1 MSANSEAFEAMRVTT
16 PTARLSHPHLFKPTA
31 IEKGSDD
38 LRYSCELLFDKKTT
52 DVSVLQKP
60 IKVAI
65 QEKWGKNKA
74 DWPEPI
80 ILPIKDGDKPRL
92 NKRTKKREV
101 KEEHKGM
108 WVVRASMKAEFGKP
122 QVVGRDPKVP
132 IEDPSEIYP
141 GCYVRAALKAFAY
154 EFADKNGV
162 SFNLDAVQFVKDGKP
177 LSGRK
182 KADELFGVVE
192 TEDGGDEDLNF
203 DSGDSESFD
212 SEESFA

>member
-1 MSANSEAFEAMRVTT
+1 MANSEAFEAMRVVT
-16 PTARLSHPHLFKPTA
+16 PTCRLSHPHLFKPTA

-52 DVSVLQKP
+52 DVSALQKP
-60 IKVAI
+60 IKAAI
-65 QEKWGKNKA
+65 MDKWGNAKA
-74 DWPEPI
+74 DWPEPLI
-80 ILPIKDGDKPRL
+80 IPIKDGDKPRL

-122 QVVGRDPKVP
+122 QLVGRNPAEP
-132 IEDPSEIYP
+132 IEDASELYP
-141 GCYVRAALKAFAY
+141 GCFVRVALKAFAY

-182 KADELFGVVE
+182 DAKDIFGVVE
-192 TEDGGDEDLNF
+192 TEDDGDKDLDFN
-203 DSGDSESFD
+203 
-212 SEESFA
+212 SEESFEETEENFT